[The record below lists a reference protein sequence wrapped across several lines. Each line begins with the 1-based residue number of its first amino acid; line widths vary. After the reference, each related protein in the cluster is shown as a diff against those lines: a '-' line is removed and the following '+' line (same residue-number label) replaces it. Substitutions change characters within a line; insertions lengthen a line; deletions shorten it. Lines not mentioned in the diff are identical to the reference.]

1 MPAHVDI
8 RFSILVQLD
17 RPVVP
22 VTRAAGTL
30 LGAQCKPE
38 VATTD
43 VMVSRA
49 QVRTFNI
56 TVWHTKVKTSHRR
69 KKKKEKNIVKIKNGL
84 LGSDN
89 SIV

>member
-1 MPAHVDI
+1 M
-8 RFSILVQLD
+8 
-17 RPVVP
+17 P

-69 KKKKEKNIVKIKNGL
+69 KKKKEKNIVIFCDHAPKIKNGL